1 MYNPDNDIEI
11 RYSTKHLPIEYK
23 LLEWRL
29 IINREL
35 YEDKVIDLEVFSE
48 MEKSILGRMTK
59 IRNEYKDIS
68 MTNYRDYNR
77 KRIGFDFA
85 YKLATHVAKSI
96 I

>member
-35 YEDKVIDLEVFSE
+35 YEDKVIDLE
-48 MEKSILGRMTK
+48 
-59 IRNEYKDIS
+59 
-68 MTNYRDYNR
+68 
-77 KRIGFDFA
+77 
-85 YKLATHVAKSI
+85 
-96 I
+96 

>member
-1 MYNPDNDIEI
+1 MYNPDNDIEF

-59 IRNEYKDIS
+59 IRNEYKDKQIVTS
-68 MTNYRDYNR
+68 
-77 KRIGFDFA
+77 
-85 YKLATHVAKSI
+85 
-96 I
+96 

>member
-1 MYNPDNDIEI
+1 MYNPDSDIEI

-59 IRNEYKDIS
+59 IRNEYKDKQIVTS
-68 MTNYRDYNR
+68 
-77 KRIGFDFA
+77 
-85 YKLATHVAKSI
+85 
-96 I
+96 

>member
-11 RYSTKHLPIEYK
+11 RYSTKHLHIEYK

-59 IRNEYKDIS
+59 IRNEYKDKQIVTS
-68 MTNYRDYNR
+68 
-77 KRIGFDFA
+77 
-85 YKLATHVAKSI
+85 
-96 I
+96 

>member
-11 RYSTKHLPIEYK
+11 RYSTIHLPIEYK

-59 IRNEYKDIS
+59 IRNEYKDKQIVTS
-68 MTNYRDYNR
+68 
-77 KRIGFDFA
+77 
-85 YKLATHVAKSI
+85 
-96 I
+96 

>member
-35 YEDKVIDLEVFSE
+35 YEDKVIDL
-48 MEKSILGRMTK
+48 GRMTK
-59 IRNEYKDIS
+59 IRNEYKDKQIVTS
-68 MTNYRDYNR
+68 
-77 KRIGFDFA
+77 
-85 YKLATHVAKSI
+85 
-96 I
+96 

>member
-11 RYSTKHLPIEYK
+11 RYSTKQLPIEYK

-59 IRNEYKDIS
+59 IRNEYKDKQIVTS
-68 MTNYRDYNR
+68 
-77 KRIGFDFA
+77 
-85 YKLATHVAKSI
+85 
-96 I
+96 

>member
-1 MYNPDNDIEI
+1 MYNLDNDIEI

-59 IRNEYKDIS
+59 IRNEYKDKQIVTS
-68 MTNYRDYNR
+68 
-77 KRIGFDFA
+77 
-85 YKLATHVAKSI
+85 
-96 I
+96 

>member
-11 RYSTKHLPIEYK
+11 RYSTKHLSIEYK

-59 IRNEYKDIS
+59 IRNEYKDKQIVTS
-68 MTNYRDYNR
+68 
-77 KRIGFDFA
+77 
-85 YKLATHVAKSI
+85 
-96 I
+96 

>member
-11 RYSTKHLPIEYK
+11 RYNTKHLPIEYK

-59 IRNEYKDIS
+59 IRNEYKDKQIVTS
-68 MTNYRDYNR
+68 
-77 KRIGFDFA
+77 
-85 YKLATHVAKSI
+85 
-96 I
+96 

>member
-59 IRNEYKDIS
+59 IRTTMPTNAGMIPAA
-68 MTNYRDYNR
+68 MTDES
-77 KRIGFDFA
+77 GA
-85 YKLATHVAKSI
+85 S
-96 I
+96 

>member
-11 RYSTKHLPIEYK
+11 RYSTKRLPIEYK

-59 IRNEYKDIS
+59 IRNEYKDKQIVTS
-68 MTNYRDYNR
+68 
-77 KRIGFDFA
+77 
-85 YKLATHVAKSI
+85 
-96 I
+96 

>member
-11 RYSTKHLPIEYK
+11 RYNTKHLPIEYK

-59 IRNEYKDIS
+59 IRNEYKDKQIVIS
-68 MTNYRDYNR
+68 
-77 KRIGFDFA
+77 
-85 YKLATHVAKSI
+85 
-96 I
+96 

>member
-11 RYSTKHLPIEYK
+11 RYNTKHLPIEYK

-35 YEDKVIDLEVFSE
+35 YEDKVIDLEVFNE

-59 IRNEYKDIS
+59 IRNEYKDKQIVTS
-68 MTNYRDYNR
+68 
-77 KRIGFDFA
+77 
-85 YKLATHVAKSI
+85 
-96 I
+96 

>member
-11 RYSTKHLPIEYK
+11 RYSTKYLPIEYK

-59 IRNEYKDIS
+59 IRNEYKDKQIVTS
-68 MTNYRDYNR
+68 
-77 KRIGFDFA
+77 
-85 YKLATHVAKSI
+85 
-96 I
+96 

>member
-11 RYSTKHLPIEYK
+11 RYRTKHLPIEYK

-59 IRNEYKDIS
+59 IRNEYKDKQIVTS
-68 MTNYRDYNR
+68 
-77 KRIGFDFA
+77 
-85 YKLATHVAKSI
+85 
-96 I
+96 

>member
-1 MYNPDNDIEI
+1 MYNPDNDIEN

-48 MEKSILGRMTK
+48 IEKSILGRMTK
-59 IRNEYKDIS
+59 IRNEYKDKQIVTS
-68 MTNYRDYNR
+68 
-77 KRIGFDFA
+77 
-85 YKLATHVAKSI
+85 
-96 I
+96 

>member
-1 MYNPDNDIEI
+1 MYNPDHDIEI

-59 IRNEYKDIS
+59 IRNEYKDKQIVTS
-68 MTNYRDYNR
+68 
-77 KRIGFDFA
+77 
-85 YKLATHVAKSI
+85 
-96 I
+96 

>member
-59 IRNEYKDIS
+59 IRNEYKNGYFENLLKQLI
-68 MTNYRDYNR
+68 YHHQLHQY
-77 KRIGFDFA
+77 
-85 YKLATHVAKSI
+85 
-96 I
+96 

>member
-11 RYSTKHLPIEYK
+11 RYNTKHLPIEYK

-59 IRNEYKDIS
+59 IRNEYKDKQIVVS
-68 MTNYRDYNR
+68 LDDLTRTN
-77 KRIGFDFA
+77 KRGNMA
-85 YKLATHVAKSI
+85 S
-96 I
+96 